1 MGNPNTLSDEA
12 ILALYRARN
21 EDAITETDKKYRN
34 YLYAVAH
41 NILVSHEDCEECLS
55 DTYLKTW
62 NAIPPAMPKIL
73 RAFLSKIT
81 RNAAIDRC
89 DLSKREKRVPPA
101 LCDSLSDF
109 EDILPYGRTP
119 EEMLDAKL
127 IGQIITTYLDTVSDR
142 ELYLFMSRYYFMMP
156 TKTIATKLRLSQSA
170 VQKQLSK
177 MRQTLREKL
186 EEGGI
191 QL

>member
-1 MGNPNTLSDEA
+1 MKNRNTLSDDA
-12 ILALYRARN
+12 ILALYHARN

-34 YLYAVAH
+34 YLYTVAYH
-41 NILVSHEDCEECLS
+41 ILVNHEDCEECLS

-81 RNAAIDRC
+81 RNTAIDRC
-89 DLSKREKRVPPA
+89 DLKKREKRVPVE
-101 LCDSLSDF
+101 LCESLSDF
-109 EDILPYGRTP
+109 EGVVPDRHSMEDILEAKDIGR
-119 EEMLDAKL
+119 
-127 IGQIITTYLDTVSDR
+127 IISEYLDTVSDR

-156 TKTIATKLRLSQSA
+156 TKTIAQKMRLSQSA

-177 MRQTLREKL
+177 MRQSLKQKL

-191 QL
+191 WL